1 MRFCFFFFFFLLTSS
16 EIPLKAI
23 RFKLLIEGA
32 ADLGDRKVFRRFPP
46 VPTFVLHVGKYCGSS
61 SEGLDS
67 RSNNIDSAVKAL
79 SCQLAQYLLSHD
91 LFG

>member
-1 MRFCFFFFFFLLTSS
+1 MNNCYLVDHLAC
-16 EIPLKAI
+16 LMYCK
-23 RFKLLIEGA
+23 
-32 ADLGDRKVFRRFPP
+32 
-46 VPTFVLHVGKYCGSS
+46 HQYCGSS

-67 RSNNIDSAVKAL
+67 RSNNIDSDVKAL

>member
-1 MRFCFFFFFFLLTSS
+1 MRFCFFFYLFLFIILTSS

-46 VPTFVLHVGKYCGSS
+46 VPTFVLHVSKIN
-61 SEGLDS
+61 LT
-67 RSNNIDSAVKAL
+67 
-79 SCQLAQYLLSHD
+79 
-91 LFG
+91 

>member
-1 MRFCFFFFFFLLTSS
+1 MRFCFFFIILTSS

-46 VPTFVLHVGKYCGSS
+46 VPTFVLHVGKINLTW
-61 SEGLDS
+61 LD
-67 RSNNIDSAVKAL
+67 L
-79 SCQLAQYLLSHD
+79 T
-91 LFG
+91 